1 MVNRVFEHKNKV
13 YPSSFTARY
22 NLSKLV
28 YFEEYNSI
36 EDAIF
41 REKQLKA
48 GSRDKKVNL
57 INNFNPTWIDR
68 SDSLFASLR
77 TRNE

>member
-1 MVNRVFEHKNKV
+1 MKREGYIYIMTNKNNTTLYIGVTSDLVNRVFEHKNKV

-36 EDAIF
+36 EYAIF

-48 GSRDKKVNL
+48 GSRDKK
-57 INNFNPTWIDR
+57 
-68 SDSLFASLR
+68 
-77 TRNE
+77 